1 MISSSD
7 SASLLAREAKH
18 SVSRRSTSDSLV
30 SRTVNNSRFSEVSFC
45 NSVIRLNNNSVDW
58 LANFTFEEATIFES
72 LVSLV
77 DVGVDVDVDL
87 GGVEKSDIANDPN
100 TKQTLPKTRVDKSI
114 LKVVL
119 SIFKVVC

>member
-18 SVSRRSTSDSLV
+18 SISRRSTSDSLV

-72 LVSLV
+72 LVSL
-77 DVGVDVDVDL
+77 DVDVDVEVDL